1 MRKKRE
7 GKEKETNK
15 DKNIVENFKRPFLS
29 YSIYTGSQ
37 FAGDLFA
44 KSVCQVERQGERE
57 REREKCTY
65 V

>member
-7 GKEKETNK
+7 RKEKETNK

-44 KSVCQVERQGERE
+44 KSRETRRERE
-57 REREKCTY
+57 RKREKCTY